1 MTTWNDFK
9 EELEIT
15 EEEKHLIELNEDMIT
30 ATMTL
35 DDIRNLPPLSEA
47 DIRRISQAQ
56 SNPDEECP
64 AQTEENLKSFKPA
77 RKTYRCH
84 SSQLDAA
91 EPV

>member
-35 DDIRNLPPLSEA
+35 DDIRSVK
-47 DIRRISQAQ
+47 
-56 SNPDEECP
+56 
-64 AQTEENLKSFKPA
+64 QT
-77 RKTYRCH
+77 
-84 SSQLDAA
+84 
-91 EPV
+91 